1 MEIVKLKPATKDY
14 IWGGNNLRK
23 WGKEGNGSSIAECW
37 ELSFNDAGPSII
49 ASGFNKGKLLKE
61 VATKEDI
68 GLASASFSFFPVLVK
83 LIDSETDLS
92 VQVHPSDAY
101 ALQNENQFGKTEM
114 WHILDAK
121 EGAGIYL
128 GFKKNTSPSEVRKA
142 VDDHSIV
149 SLLNFIKVHKGE
161 TYFIPSGTVHAIG
174 GGVTLIEIQQNST
187 LTYRLYDYG
196 RIGKDG
202 KPRELHLEKALNV
215 INYEAFKP
223 VTFRS
228 NILGECPYFVAK
240 KKEIFSDDLFASKD
254 SFLSFMVIE
263 GEGKFANI
271 PFSKGDT
278 FFIPASKGGHFEGE
292 AKIVTVEVPNDRSR
306 D

>member
-23 WGKEGNGSSIAECW
+23 WGKEGDGSSIAECW

-49 ASGFNKGKLLKE
+49 ASGVNKGKRLKD
-61 VATKEDI
+61 VATKDDI
-68 GLASASFSFFPVLVK
+68 GIASASFSFFPVLVK

-92 VQVHPSDAY
+92 VQVHPSDDY

-121 EGAGIYL
+121 EGSGIYL
-128 GFKKNTSPSEVRKA
+128 GFKKDTNSSEVRKA
-142 VDDHSIV
+142 VNDHSIL
-149 SLLNFIKVHKGE
+149 SLLNFMQIHKGE

-202 KPRELHLEKALNV
+202 KSRELHLEKALKV
-215 INYEAFKP
+215 IDYEAFKP
-223 VTFRS
+223 VTFS
-228 NILGECPYFVAK
+228 NDILGECPYFVT
-240 KKEIFSDDLFASKD
+240 KERMIFSNDLSASKE
-254 SFLSFMVIE
+254 SFLSFTVIE
-263 GEGKFANI
+263 GNGKFADI

-278 FFIPASKGGHFEGE
+278 FFIPASKCGHFEGE
-292 AKIVTVEVPNDRSR
+292 AKIVTVEVPYDRAR
-306 D
+306 N